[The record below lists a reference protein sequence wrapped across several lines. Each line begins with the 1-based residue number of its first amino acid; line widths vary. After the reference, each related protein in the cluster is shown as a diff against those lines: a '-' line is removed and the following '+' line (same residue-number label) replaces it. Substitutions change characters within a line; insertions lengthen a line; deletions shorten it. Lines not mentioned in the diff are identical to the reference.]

1 MFKIKLLF
9 LCLSAVL
16 LSCGATPSSSSE
28 TSSNTEVIV
37 HYNGV
42 EVSRKNSKYLSRAE
56 LTKLSDLKKDFIIIF
71 SSEMCSACVFT
82 SEQIKQANLKKKIY
96 YLNLSERWVQ
106 QLAVLLEIK
115 GVPFLMHV
123 NDKGITV
130 ATKLGPVA
138 IVNYLIPRFN

>member
-9 LCLSAVL
+9 ACLVAVL
-16 LSCGATPSSSSE
+16 LSCGAPPSNTQE
-28 TSSNTEVIV
+28 TTSNTEVIV

-42 EVSRKNSKYLSRAE
+42 EVSRKNSKYLSQAE

-106 QLAVLLEIK
+106 QLATLLDIK

-138 IVNYLIPRFN
+138 IINYLIPRFN